1 MNDVDNPLE
10 PFKRATTAAI
20 RAIAENDELDVNF
33 GPGAPTAQGD
43 RIRLPLPSQGASA
56 AEIDAVRGIEDEYAL
71 RYRHHNAQLHARFS
85 PQGGPAQ
92 RCSNGLNPLVSHPW
106 APSVWRGSL
115 GIWMRT

>member
-43 RIRLPLPSQGASA
+43 RVRLPLPSQGASA
-56 AEIDAVRGIEDEYAL
+56 AEIDAVRGIGDEYAL
-71 RYRHHNAQLHARFS
+71 LVLRRSRNAIGEA
-85 PQGGPAQ
+85 G
-92 RCSNGLNPLVSHPW
+92 
-106 APSVWRGSL
+106 SVNERRIIVFHIVPFEK
-115 GIWMRT
+115 GIDLRTE